1 MNIGLLTLPLG
12 ANYGGILQ
20 NFALQK
26 ILQKAGHRATTL
38 QLPFPAFDSPKIQA
52 QRELEQQKCG
62 ALRRFVQERIAL
74 TAPLTYP
81 LAMAQLEP
89 YAFDG
94 FIVGSDQ
101 IWRPSFR
108 YRAFLKAMFLD
119 FSFQGKVE
127 LKRIAYAASFGQVKW
142 SIPRL
147 LMYRFS
153 LKKLARRFDQISVRE
168 GIGAEYCKNLFGIN
182 PFVALDPVML
192 LDGEEYSAALDLPPI
207 AGQSHCL
214 TAYILDPTPAK
225 TAALKKLQDRL
236 GNPECLSFTNYPNCP
251 GEMPSPMEWLD
262 AFRKASFVVT
272 DSFHGTVLSLLFGKP
287 FMTFAN
293 ISRGVE
299 RFVTLLTPFH
309 LEDRLLHLQE
319 GHYNLSDDLLKPLD
333 ASQIQETLSPRR
345 QESLKWLLDGLFIP

>member
-26 ILQKAGHRATTL
+26 LLQKAGHQAITL
-38 QLPFPAFDSPKIQA
+38 QLPFTAIDSRKIQI
-52 QRELEQQKCG
+52 QHELELRKCS
-62 ALRRFVQERIAL
+62 ALRRFVQERISQ

-81 LAMAQLEP
+81 LDLTQLEP

-94 FIVGSDQ
+94 FVVGSDQ
-101 IWRPSFR
+101 IWRPSFC

-119 FSFQGKVE
+119 FTFHGTSKLRRV
-127 LKRIAYAASFGQVKW
+127 AYAASFGQVKW

-147 LMYRFS
+147 LMYHIS
-153 LKKLARRFDQISVRE
+153 LKRLARRFDQLSVRE
-168 GIGAEYCKNLFGIN
+168 EIGAEYCRKLFGIN

-192 LDGEEYSAALDLPPI
+192 LTGEEYCAAMGLTDNAP
-207 AGQSHCL
+207 QSPL
-214 TAYILDPTPAK
+214 VTAYILDPTPEK
-225 TAALKKLQDRL
+225 TAALKELQNRL
-236 GNPECLSFTNYPNCP
+236 GNPECLTFTNYPNCP
-251 GEMPSPMEWLD
+251 GEMPSPQEWLD

-272 DSFHGTVLSLLFGKP
+272 DSFHGTVLALLFGKP

-293 ISRGVE
+293 LSRGVE

-309 LEDRLLHLQE
+309 LENRLLHLQD
-319 GHYNLSDDLLKPLD
+319 GRYLLSDELLKPLD
-333 ASQIQETLSPRR
+333 VAQIQAILAPRR
-345 QESLKWLLDGLFIP
+345 QESREWLFRALTGE